1 MAIGMNNFSRV
12 ADYDK
17 ATTKT
22 TERQARFMFRRFVVQ
37 YPPKLIDINKQL
49 AKAFRNTLFMSEGV
63 AGRASVSWK
72 AGLPRIQREIG
83 TYHFDAILLSNGGND
98 VVGEEMKEFVKSASQ
113 SQSAGSTV
121 WGQIPPEVYDHIR
134 LDRFGVALSYAI
146 TDFQEVVDYRDS
158 SSPESII
165 FVHTYDY
172 IYPSGDPYK
181 LGPITVGPW
190 VQPALDDVGLKDDP
204 IKQRIVTSWLV
215 DQFAAALKAYASAK
229 ANFRV
234 IDSRGTL
241 TSKRQWANEIHPTA
255 TGFEAI
261 AKQCW
266 VPQLTGILK

>member
-17 ATTKT
+17 ATKDNPDAK
-22 TERQARFMFRRFVVQ
+22 RALCFGDSWFQ
-37 YPPKLIDINKQL
+37 YPPKAIDINKQL

-98 VVGEEMKEFVKSASQ
+98 IVGEEMKEFVKSAAQ

-134 LDRFGVALSYAI
+134 LDRFGAALSYAI

-190 VQPALDDVGLKDDP
+190 VKPALDDVDLTDP
-204 IKQRIVTSWLV
+204 VKQRIVTSWLV
-215 DQFAAALKAYASAK
+215 DQFSAALKAYASAK

-255 TGFEAI
+255 SGFEAI